1 MRDEIISVANQNQA
15 SHFVLQFHRKPALLP
30 ILNSLPDQ
38 SVKVKGATGPRG
50 FMSHLQVTFIG
61 RFLLGAGSYLS
72 LEQPVLLSPSARFRN
87 WRWRRPFRR
96 RGRRR
101 YVLFDQV
108 PNHCRKHQGDQFRA
122 PVFQRQSGPQN
133 GNQHRA
139 PVLRGLSLHNCCAA
153 KFPRCIDETSPG

>member
-15 SHFVLQFHRKPALLP
+15 SHFALQFHRKPALLS

-72 LEQPVLLSPSARFRN
+72 LDRASRIAVAVSA
-87 WRWRRPFRR
+87 
-96 RGRRR
+96 
-101 YVLFDQV
+101 
-108 PNHCRKHQGDQFRA
+108 
-122 PVFQRQSGPQN
+122 
-133 GNQHRA
+133 
-139 PVLRGLSLHNCCAA
+139 
-153 KFPRCIDETSPG
+153 FP